1 MGSQQDLIIGLFQDC
16 GMYPQVGNNGE
27 ETYLLNRIKPVDFGT
42 WFTEFNKQL
51 LLRETEEKNWWLD
64 DVDFIHWLA
73 AGCFAGVK
81 FQALGSNNLNG
92 WGLSSVQFQH
102 KPSQFFWERSR
113 EHWTER
119 AAFGFPVCCFPLKNP
134 PFFNDLRPFRT
145 QEESRYQVE
154 LTDGSEAGKIKA
166 GCHGFLHKKWPVW
179 MCRMLWFFHLPM
191 GKIHGIF
198 PTQMTIQVVPSSLE
212 QSQWVHR
219 PQTGCICTLANWRP
233 SSPKIWKWVSGRA
246 GRLLVKTWHNP
257 TKQLS
262 LGKWWS
268 TVKLPCCS
276 ILCNYMGPFENGVFP
291 QTSNLNG
298 LKMNHGKLR

>member
-81 FQALGSNNLNG
+81 FQALGSNQFKWLRSFLSTISAQTLTILLRTFERTLN
-92 WGLSSVQFQH
+92 WTRSIWISSVLLSSQ
-102 KPSQFFWERSR
+102 K
-113 EHWTER
+113 
-119 AAFGFPVCCFPLKNP
+119 P